1 MLQYSSKIC
10 IPLRKESVSL
20 AWNLPVN
27 SKIKILPKVRC
38 WERAQG
44 AGSPVWVPVRGAG
57 GAGAFP
63 RGEAGPGLVLFP
75 DPVESTLKSGA
86 GYNPA

>member
-44 AGSPVWVPVRGAG
+44 AGSPVCVPVWGAG
-57 GAGAFP
+57 GAGAF
-63 RGEAGPGLVLFP
+63 RGVRLGQGWFCFQSLWRAL
-75 DPVESTLKSGA
+75 
-86 GYNPA
+86 